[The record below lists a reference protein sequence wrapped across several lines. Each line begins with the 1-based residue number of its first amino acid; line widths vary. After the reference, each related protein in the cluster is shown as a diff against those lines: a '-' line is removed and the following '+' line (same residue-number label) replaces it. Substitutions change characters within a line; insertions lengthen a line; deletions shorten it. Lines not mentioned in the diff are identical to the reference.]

1 MKQAS
6 PYNIS
11 HVLDSISNDI
21 SLELFKIIANENN
34 NNNENK
40 IDTKLHITS
49 KKDPITHRQYYSRL
63 SKMREYDLIKRTK
76 GRYSL
81 TSFGN
86 VLYYKLKT
94 IEYAY
99 ENLWKLKAI
108 DSLNNIPEEDKYKII
123 ESLSLNDEI
132 KDIIVSNSKSSL
144 NKNNDQTSSIQVKN

>member
-34 NNNENK
+34 NETK
-40 IDTKLHITS
+40 MDTKLYIAAEKNKITR
-49 KKDPITHRQYYSRL
+49 KQYYSRI
-63 SKMREYDLIKRTK
+63 SKMMKYGLIKRTK
-76 GRYSL
+76 GKYSL

-108 DSLNNIPEEDKYKII
+108 DSLNNIPEGDRYKII
-123 ESLSLNDEI
+123 ESLSLDDEI

-144 NKNNDQTSSIQVKN
+144 NKNNDKTSIKVKN